1 MFDRCRKNRLTMYLA
16 VWLFAIALFYAAVCT
31 PLSRFI
37 LSDVLLSGTVLP
49 FLLDALLLF
58 CNYLFYWIAF
68 AFLLYALFRFD
79 LKACV
84 PLLAVY
90 VGAVVFRYLANQV
103 ADFCVFGFPTINE
116 FFSLYL
122 PYCLLDV
129 FLDLVQVGIAV
140 WIAVSLKNAATLP
153 ERLIFSELPITKIW
167 DMKKTVLRAA
177 VWISVVPAAF
187 RLVSRVIYD
196 VWYGAPQG
204 LADLLWMIA
213 AYLFDFVCVLLGYL
227 VLVLLLNRFFLDE
240 KKAKREDNVQI

>member
-1 MFDRCRKNRLTMYLA
+1 MFDRCRKKRLTVHLA

-31 PLSRFI
+31 PLSRFV
-37 LSDVLLSGTVLP
+37 LSDVLLSDTLLP

-79 LKACV
+79 LKDCV
-84 PLLAVY
+84 PHLAIY
-90 VGAVVFRYLANQV
+90 AGAVVFRYLANQI

-129 FLDLVQVGIAV
+129 FLDLVQMGIAV
-140 WIAVSLKNAATLP
+140 WIVMTLKNAATFP
-153 ERLIFSELPITKIW
+153 DKLIVTELPVTKLW
-167 DMKKTVLRAA
+167 DMNKRVLRAA
-177 VWISVVPAAF
+177 ILISAVPAAF

-213 AYLFDFVCVLLGYL
+213 AYLFDLVCVLLGYL
-227 VLVLLLNRFFLDE
+227 VLVLLLNRFFLAE
-240 KKAKREDNVQI
+240 KKALRKDDVQI